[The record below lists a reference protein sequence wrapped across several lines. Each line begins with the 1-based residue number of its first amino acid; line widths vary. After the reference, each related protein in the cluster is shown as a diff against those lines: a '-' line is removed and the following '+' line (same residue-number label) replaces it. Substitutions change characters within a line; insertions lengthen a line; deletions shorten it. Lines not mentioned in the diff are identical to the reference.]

1 MFRLIEAHCESVVAS
16 IPPAHVHDYD
26 WLVENL
32 RLVGESQYQKKYRVF
47 WAMNV
52 ARLSPSY
59 CAEYFRRLESATG
72 SLTALGSLVT
82 DLYKLPTQ
90 ANGRRGLQF
99 SFATKLLHM
108 QDRHSPIYDSQVA
121 AFYFFREPDRSLDLQ
136 QRVKRLEDFHTF
148 LRRQYARILENGLL
162 TKSIAAFRAEFN
174 PVHFTDEKIIDSLI
188 WAFVSKLRNGSLQ
201 DGSVIYR

>member
-16 IPPAHVHDYD
+16 VPQDHVPNYD

-32 RLVGESQYQKKYRVF
+32 RQVGELQYQARYRVF

-52 ARLSPSY
+52 VRPSPIY
-59 CAEYFRRLESATG
+59 CAEYFRRLEAATG
-72 SLTALGSLVT
+72 NLPMLGSLVT
-82 DLYKLPTQ
+82 DLYNLPVQ
-90 ANGRRGLQF
+90 ANGRQSLQF

-108 QDRHSPIYDSQVA
+108 QDRHLPIYDSQIA
-121 AFYFFREPDRSLDLQ
+121 AFYFFQEPDRSLDLR
-136 QRVKRLEDFHTF
+136 QRVKRLDDFHAF
-148 LRRQYARILENGLL
+148 LRRQYARILEDGLL
-162 TKSIAAFRAEFN
+162 TKSIAAFQAQFK

-188 WAFVSKLRNGSLQ
+188 WAFVSKLRNGGLQ